1 MSSRPRLAQLF
12 IWQGWTLLAALV
24 PSLTV
29 SLLWTPGTLLWKLAT
44 VLWVILWG
52 LRLAVWLPVRFF
64 RLGYQLEADRLLVT
78 DGVLFPTVRIFP
90 LAALQTAAV
99 SADPLQRLL
108 QPVGACPEHRGLRRA
123 PAHAALRM
131 RRIREHAHRRETR
144 LHARLLHDDETASA
158 AANLAGDGVCFPPF
172 FLQGF
177 NLLRDHFP

>member
-99 SADPLQRLL
+99 SADPLQRL
-108 QPVGACPEHRGLRRA
+108 CGLRTLRLT
-123 PAHAALRM
+123 AAGSQL
-131 RRIREHAHRRETR
+131 TR
-144 LHARLLHDDETASA
+144 PGLTASEA
-158 AANLAGDGVCFPPF
+158 VRLAEVLLEGGDRP
-172 FLQGF
+172 
-177 NLLRDHFP
+177 

>member
-99 SADPLQRLL
+99 SADPLQRL
-108 QPVGACPEHRGLRRA
+108 C
-123 PAHAALRM
+123 
-131 RRIREHAHRRETR
+131 
-144 LHARLLHDDETASA
+144 
-158 AANLAGDGVCFPPF
+158 
-172 FLQGF
+172 
-177 NLLRDHFP
+177 

>member
-29 SLLWTPGTLLWKLAT
+29 SLLWTPGALLWKLAT
-44 VLWVILWG
+44 VLWVI
-52 LRLAVWLPVRFF
+52 F

-99 SADPLQRLL
+99 SADPLQRL
-108 QPVGACPEHRGLRRA
+108 CGLRTLRLT
-123 PAHAALRM
+123 AAGSQL
-131 RRIREHAHRRETR
+131 T
-144 LHARLLHDDETASA
+144 LPGLTASEA
-158 AANLAGDGVCFPPF
+158 VRLAEGLLEGGDRP
-172 FLQGF
+172 
-177 NLLRDHFP
+177 

>member
-78 DGVLFPTVRIFP
+78 DGVLFPTARIFP
-90 LAALQTAAV
+90 LAALQTAADCV
-99 SADPLQRLL
+99 PSD
-108 QPVGACPEHRGLRRA
+108 
-123 PAHAALRM
+123 
-131 RRIREHAHRRETR
+131 
-144 LHARLLHDDETASA
+144 
-158 AANLAGDGVCFPPF
+158 
-172 FLQGF
+172 
-177 NLLRDHFP
+177 

>member
-44 VLWVILWG
+44 VLWAILWG

-99 SADPLQRLL
+99 SADPLQRL
-108 QPVGACPEHRGLRRA
+108 CGLRTLRLT
-123 PAHAALRM
+123 AAGSQL
-131 RRIREHAHRRETR
+131 T
-144 LHARLLHDDETASA
+144 LPGLTASEA
-158 AANLAGDGVCFPPF
+158 VRLAEVLLEGGDRP
-172 FLQGF
+172 
-177 NLLRDHFP
+177 

>member
-78 DGVLFPTVRIFP
+78 DGVP

-99 SADPLQRLL
+99 SADPLQRL
-108 QPVGACPEHRGLRRA
+108 CGLRTLRLT
-123 PAHAALRM
+123 AAGSQL
-131 RRIREHAHRRETR
+131 T
-144 LHARLLHDDETASA
+144 LPGLTASEA
-158 AANLAGDGVCFPPF
+158 VRLAEVLLEGGDRP
-172 FLQGF
+172 
-177 NLLRDHFP
+177 